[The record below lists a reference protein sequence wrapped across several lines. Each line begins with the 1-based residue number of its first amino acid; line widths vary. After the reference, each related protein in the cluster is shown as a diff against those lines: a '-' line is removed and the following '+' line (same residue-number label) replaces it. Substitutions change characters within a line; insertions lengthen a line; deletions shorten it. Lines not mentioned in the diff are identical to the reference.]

1 MSYGRSME
9 ERYRALLDRFYIDD
23 EGVIRRRPAEVHP
36 SVRSAVGA
44 ARHKAYVKM
53 LNKFAH
59 QPISGNGHGDRS
71 VRVYKTIE
79 MPRHLAEDA
88 LILAGPDQRK
98 PMQVIAPEALWV
110 NTSGR
115 KAAAKRAP
123 KARDRKA
130 ILKTMAVVDG
140 VIVWRP
146 IDETQA
152 GYLHPALEG
161 MADGWN
167 KRFAGKPVA
176 IRHTTHSGYAYI
188 KVGSRFLRVEEVM
201 AILEAGND

>member
-1 MSYGRSME
+1 MGYGNSVME
-9 ERYRALLDRFYIDD
+9 RHMALVDRFYLDD
-23 EGVIRRRPAEVHP
+23 DGVIRRRPAEVHP

-44 ARHKAYVKM
+44 ERHEAYVAM
-53 LNKFAH
+53 LNRFAH
-59 QPISGNGHGDRS
+59 QPISLSGKDGRY
-71 VRVYKTIE
+71 VRVYKTKE
-79 MPRHLAEDA
+79 LRRDYAEEV
-88 LILAGPDQRK
+88 LRMHGEKQRE
-98 PMQVIAPEALWV
+98 PMQVIAPEGLWV
-110 NTSGR
+110 NYSGKR
-115 KAAAKRAP
+115 ATKRAP

-130 ILKTMAVVDG
+130 IRKTMAMVDG
-140 VIVWRP
+140 VVVWRP

-176 IRHTTHSGYAYI
+176 IRRTTHSGYAYI

-201 AILEAGND
+201 AILEEGND

>member
-1 MSYGRSME
+1 ME
-9 ERYRALLDRFYIDD
+9 
-23 EGVIRRRPAEVHP
+23 
-36 SVRSAVGA
+36 
-44 ARHKAYVKM
+44 
-53 LNKFAH
+53 
-59 QPISGNGHGDRS
+59 
-71 VRVYKTIE
+71 
-79 MPRHLAEDA
+79 
-88 LILAGPDQRK
+88 
-98 PMQVIAPEALWV
+98 VIAPESLWV
-110 NTSGR
+110 NTSGK

-130 ILKTMAVVDG
+130 IKKTMDIAGG

-146 IDETQA
+146 IDATQA

-176 IRHTTHSGYAYI
+176 VRHTAHSGYAYI

-201 AILEAGND
+201 AILEDGNG